1 MKQRKLPP
9 LRAVLAFEATVRH
22 MSFTEAARELNVT
35 PSAVSQQIRSLEQYL
50 GVALFARDPAR
61 GLTLTTAGQV
71 CAPAMQPLFD
81 SLGHVFE
88 QVRTESERQ
97 TVTLLASPSLTATWL
112 ATRLARFRAR
122 FPDISLRIWVNQGL
136 QMTQNPMEHD
146 LAIYLGG
153 GPFEDAR
160 GDLMMSDTVFPV
172 CAPDLLG
179 KHPIKNVDDLR
190 GQHLIHDDT
199 MIWSRESQ
207 NLGLPD
213 WSAWLAFA
221 RAHDID
227 GSRGVH
233 IQVSSNVLVAAAAGL
248 GVALARSCIAEPYLT
263 TGQLVQPL
271 AIEYPRRFA
280 YYLVCDP
287 RALARLPVAQV
298 HAWLLKEGDA
308 TMEIDRIGSASTE
321 EREGTQLVVARAYF
335 RSLPAVFWHFPR
347 RRVPNGQHRSMLK
360 SCRFKIRRSTSA
372 HSAVYRAT
380 CLENVSSRT
389 GKVGYLASSLATGR
403 RLARMADSCIAPR
416 AVRYAA
422 RACATTT
429 RSKSARETGFSI
441 RTCTLVRIS
450 ILMSIRTHCNACR
463 CRRFAPVLPEVL
475 SAREV
480 PN

>member
-227 GSRGVH
+227 GSRGLR
-233 IQVSSNVLVAAAAGL
+233 IQSSSSVMVAAVAGL

-321 EREGTQLVVARAYF
+321 DRE
-335 RSLPAVFWHFPR
+335 
-347 RRVPNGQHRSMLK
+347 
-360 SCRFKIRRSTSA
+360 
-372 HSAVYRAT
+372 
-380 CLENVSSRT
+380 
-389 GKVGYLASSLATGR
+389 
-403 RLARMADSCIAPR
+403 
-416 AVRYAA
+416 
-422 RACATTT
+422 
-429 RSKSARETGFSI
+429 
-441 RTCTLVRIS
+441 
-450 ILMSIRTHCNACR
+450 
-463 CRRFAPVLPEVL
+463 
-475 SAREV
+475 
-480 PN
+480 